1 MRKKTL
7 IQLFLLIFLI
17 LFSYLILTKYFNTST
32 IDNNLS
38 NITTTITAKDKN
50 ADEKIDLLKDL
61 KYKSNNIK
69 GDSYE
74 LDADYGESI
83 LEKSNSMFLT
93 NVKGR
98 IVFKDDKK
106 PNIILTSKFANFN
119 TVTFETTFIDDVKIM
134 RTNEIITGDELY
146 LVLDHDE
153 ENSNNT
159 TQLSKEK
166 NLIRMSYNIFFKKPG
181 YTLKADILEIDL
193 ITKNMKIYMNN
204 NSKKVK
210 VTSLIN

>member
-17 LFSYLILTKYFNTST
+17 LSSYFIFTNYFNNST
-32 IDNNLS
+32 PDNKLS
-38 NITTTITAKDKN
+38 DITPTINTQNENNDK
-50 ADEKIDLLKDL
+50 KIDLLKDV
-61 KYKSNNIK
+61 KYTSNNIK
-69 GDSYE
+69 GDIYE
-74 LDADYGESI
+74 LNADYGETI

-98 IVFKDDKK
+98 VIFKDDKK

-119 TVTFETTFIDDVKIM
+119 TVTFETTFIDDVKVI
-134 RTNEIITGDELY
+134 RANEIITGDELY

-153 ENSNNT
+153 ENSDNT

-193 ITKNMKIYMNN
+193 TTKNTKIYMNN

>member
-17 LFSYLILTKYFNTST
+17 LFSYFILTKYFNTST

-98 IVFKDDKK
+98 IIFKDDKK

>member
-17 LFSYLILTKYFNTST
+17 LFSYFILTKYFNTST